1 MYFFILQT
9 FVQYLIQ
16 SGGFFV
22 DKTKGEIS
30 DKYQVP
36 GIQDAVLD
44 KVYANFFGLTEKEK
58 SYCVHN
64 EFEKPIMHSNGGMME
79 S

>member
-16 SGGFFV
+16 SGRFFV

-44 KVYANFFGLTEKEK
+44 KVYANFFLD
-58 SYCVHN
+58 
-64 EFEKPIMHSNGGMME
+64 
-79 S
+79 